1 MSSVF
6 NNGSCS
12 FFIQLI
18 SQIGGWDVLR
28 DDSAGFRAET
38 YTTPDNII
46 DTLVTVSEHSQSILF
61 NSFVGVDDKN
71 SSRNIIYVSSSYL
84 VHTLDVVSQPELN
97 TAPCNIIVLC
107 NVLKSALLL
116 FEFFDSLFNSWVKTK
131 ENNRVLKRGKVQGKH
146 IQNQWDITKGLNKRG
161 ATGGPRLQA
170 YSSMCVD
177 VCVSW
182 CWDLLIRW
190 KLWGDCLG
198 RNCILVGCFDFV

>member
-116 FEFFDSLFNSWVKTK
+116 FEFFDSLFNSWVMF
-131 ENNRVLKRGKVQGKH
+131 EF
-146 IQNQWDITKGLNKRG
+146 
-161 ATGGPRLQA
+161 
-170 YSSMCVD
+170 SS
-177 VCVSW
+177 
-182 CWDLLIRW
+182 IEP
-190 KLWGDCLG
+190 KLS
-198 RNCILVGCFDFV
+198 VY